1 MFAVCVHVLILALFL
16 ILNLWHKTP
25 EFHPQTVQISLI
37 SAQQLKKLQ
46 HPKRKPVKV
55 HKKKVVKPVAK
66 PKPKPK
72 PKKALKKP
80 TLKLPAKVKPAK
92 KTKPKPKV
100 RAKQD
105 PDFDPFKPMESTS
118 DVKQSAAPKRNSKA
132 ANVFA
137 GQLSE
142 QEINRYIA
150 LIQNAVQRH
159 WKVPNVSLDVKDPL
173 VEMLLNPGGSVNRVT
188 ILESSGNP
196 ALDASLVRAIE
207 AAAPFE
213 LPAKQFELFRSNK
226 IRFRPLR

>member
-1 MFAVCVHVLILALFL
+1 MSQSRAAKLRRGLDEAGLHALDIMFAVCVHVLILALFL

-25 EFHPQTVQISLI
+25 EFHPQTVQVSLI

-55 HKKKVVKPVAK
+55 HKKKIVKPVAK

-72 PKKALKKP
+72 PKKVLKKP
-80 TLKLPAKVKPAK
+80 ALKLPDKAKPVI
-92 KTKPKPKV
+92 KPKPKTRV
-100 RAKQD
+100 KQD

-132 ANVFA
+132 ADVFV
-137 GQLSE
+137 GQLSK

-173 VEMLLNPGGSVNRVT
+173 VEMLL
-188 ILESSGNP
+188 
-196 ALDASLVRAIE
+196 
-207 AAAPFE
+207 
-213 LPAKQFELFRSNK
+213 
-226 IRFRPLR
+226 